1 MEKVTAASEPR
12 VSGWR
17 QRLQAYLQ
25 LVRMDRPIGALL
37 LLWPALW
44 GLWVAG
50 EGRPDPYIV
59 AVFVA
64 GVFVMRWAGCAIN
77 DYADYDVDLH
87 VKRTR
92 GRPLARRVIARGEAL
107 TVFVALS
114 LVAFGLVLTLNR
126 LTILLSVVGV
136 ALAAT
141 YPFLKRWT
149 HLPQPYLGLAFT
161 WAIPMAFAAERNALP
176 LEAWWLALANAVWV
190 TAYDTQYAMV
200 DRDDDLRIGVKSTAI
215 LAGERDLALVAA
227 LHAATLALLAGL
239 GLYLGLDVYY
249 YLGLALAVVFAVYQN
264 LLTRERDRDRC
275 FQAFLNNS
283 WLGAAVFAGIVLAYL

>member
-1 MEKVTAASEPR
+1 MEKATAASEPR
-12 VSGWR
+12 VSGLR
-17 QRLQAYLQ
+17 ERLHAYLQ

-50 EGRPDPYIV
+50 QGRPDPYIV

-77 DYADYDVDLH
+77 DYADYDFDLH

-92 GRPLARRVIARGEAL
+92 GRPLARRVIARGEAMA
-107 TVFVALS
+107 VFVALS
-114 LVAFGLVLTLNR
+114 LVAFALVLTLNR
-126 LTILLSVVGV
+126 LTIALSVVGV
-136 ALAAT
+136 GLTAS

-161 WAIPMAFAAERNALP
+161 WAIPMAFAAQQDALP
-176 LEAWWLALANAVWV
+176 LEAWWLALANAAWV

-215 LAGERDLALVAA
+215 LAGSRDLVLVAA
-227 LHAATLALLAGL
+227 LQATAMALLAGL
-239 GLYLGLDVYY
+239 GAYLGLGGYY
-249 YLGLALAVVFAVYQN
+249 YLGLGVAALFCLYQFA
-264 LLTRERDRDRC
+264 LTRQRDRERC

-283 WLGAAVFAGIVLAYL
+283 WVGAAVFGGFVLAYL

>member
-1 MEKVTAASEPR
+1 MAKATAASEPR
-12 VSGWR
+12 VTGLR
-17 QRLQAYLQ
+17 ERLRAYLQ

-50 EGRPDPYIV
+50 QGRPDPWIV

-92 GRPLARRVIARGEAL
+92 GRPLARRVIGRGEAL
-107 TVFVALS
+107 AVFAALLLVAL
-114 LVAFGLVLTLNR
+114 ALVLTLNR
-126 LTILLSVVGV
+126 LTVLLSVVGAV
-136 ALAAT
+136 LAAT

-161 WAIPMAFAAERNALP
+161 WAIPMAFAAQQNALP

-200 DRDDDLRIGVKSTAI
+200 DRDDDLRIGVKSIAI
-215 LAGERDLALVAA
+215 LAGSADRLLVAV
-227 LHAATLALLAGL
+227 LQAATLLLLGALGP
-239 GLYLGLDVYY
+239 YLGLGGYY
-249 YLGLALAVVFAVYQN
+249 YLGLGVGAIFFIYQN
-264 LLTRERDRDRC
+264 LLIRDRDRDRC

-283 WLGAAVFAGIVLAYL
+283 WVGAAVFGGIVLAYL

>member
-1 MEKVTAASEPR
+1 MEKATAASEPR

-17 QRLQAYLQ
+17 ERLQAYLQ
-25 LVRMDRPIGALL
+25 LVRMERPIGALL
-37 LLWPALW
+37 LLWPTLW

-87 VKRTR
+87 VERTR

-107 TVFVALS
+107 GVFVALS

-126 LTILLSVVGV
+126 LTILLSLVGV
-136 ALAAT
+136 VLTAT

-149 HLPQPYLGLAFT
+149 HLPQPYLGIAFT

-200 DRDDDLRIGVKSTAI
+200 DRDDDLRVGVKSTAI

-227 LHAATLALLAGL
+227 LHVSTVVLLTGL
-239 GLYLGLDVYY
+239 GIYLDLGGYY
-249 YLGLALAVVFAVYQN
+249 YLGLVLAAVFCVYQN
-264 LLTRERDRDRC
+264 LLTRSRDRDRC
-275 FQAFLNNS
+275 FQAFLNNA
-283 WLGAAVFAGIVLAYL
+283 WVGAAVFAGIVLAYL